1 MEHTIRWGI
10 LGPGKIARS
19 FARDLELVNDG
30 TLVAVA
36 SRDIQRATAFGAEW
50 NVPLVFGRYQDL
62 FECDE
67 VDVIYIATP
76 HTAHAPLAIRA
87 MDHGK
92 HVLCEKPMG
101 VNGKEVEAMIA
112 SARRNKVFLMEALWT
127 RFNPTIENVKALVD
141 SGAIGELKY
150 LHATFAFY
158 ALDREQESR
167 LLSPVLAGGSLLD
180 IGIYPAFLAYLMFGV
195 PERIHS
201 SSLVLKQ
208 GVDLQTSM
216 TFDYKGGQAQLFS
229 GLGGRTDMRA
239 ELSGTT
245 GSIYLQP
252 RWHETQAYT
261 LVRDGEEEEFRNP
274 TVGKGYSHEIV
285 EVHHCLKQGQ
295 MESSKWSLSNTK
307 DLIGILDAVRA
318 RNKLVFPFEE

>member
-1 MEHTIRWGI
+1 HTIRWGI

-36 SRDIQRATAFGAEW
+36 SRDIERATAFGAEW

-112 SARRNKVFLMEALWT
+112 SARSNKVFL
-127 RFNPTIENVKALVD
+127 
-141 SGAIGELKY
+141 
-150 LHATFAFY
+150 
-158 ALDREQESR
+158 
-167 LLSPVLAGGSLLD
+167 
-180 IGIYPAFLAYLMFGV
+180 
-195 PERIHS
+195 
-201 SSLVLKQ
+201 
-208 GVDLQTSM
+208 
-216 TFDYKGGQAQLFS
+216 
-229 GLGGRTDMRA
+229 
-239 ELSGTT
+239 
-245 GSIYLQP
+245 
-252 RWHETQAYT
+252 
-261 LVRDGEEEEFRNP
+261 
-274 TVGKGYSHEIV
+274 
-285 EVHHCLKQGQ
+285 
-295 MESSKWSLSNTK
+295 
-307 DLIGILDAVRA
+307 
-318 RNKLVFPFEE
+318 